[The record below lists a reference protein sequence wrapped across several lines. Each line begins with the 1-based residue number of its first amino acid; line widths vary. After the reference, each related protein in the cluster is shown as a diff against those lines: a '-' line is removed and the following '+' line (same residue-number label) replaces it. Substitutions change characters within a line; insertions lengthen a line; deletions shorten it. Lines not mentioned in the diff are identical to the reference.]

1 MRNIKDLCVSYY
13 HHCKLIY
20 GFDVDFDTFCEL
32 FLNNAVAYGGVMD
45 HYLEFWKRRNDPNI
59 LILRYEEM
67 KENTE
72 GIMTKIAR
80 FLNKPLSTDEIVKLK
95 SFLSFNAMKENESC
109 NFERLLENTRG
120 SKYFDKVGQHF
131 IRKGQ
136 IGDWKNYMSPDM
148 SKRFDDWIDK
158 HTEGKQI

>member
-1 MRNIKDLCVSYY
+1 MRNIKDLCVSYF

-20 GFDVDFDTFCEL
+20 GFNVDFDTFCEL

-67 KENTE
+67 KENVEET
-72 GIMTKIAR
+72 ISKVAK
-80 FLNKPLSTDEIVKLK
+80 FLDKSLSDDDIQKLK
-95 SFLSFNAMKENESC
+95 DFLSFESMKKNEAC
-109 NFERLLENTRG
+109 NFERLLEDTRG
-120 SKYFDKVGQHF
+120 KKYFEKVGQHF

-136 IGDWKNYMSPDM
+136 VGDWENYMSPEM
-148 SKRFDDWIDK
+148 SKRFDDWIEK
-158 HTEGKQI
+158 YTVGEY